1 MSGPISEVEWVE
13 EVMPLF
19 GKITA
24 SAPRKSIEKSED
36 SNMKMYL
43 VSVIFG
49 AIVVVTFLQVWKQK
63 SENNKKLTEIKSV
76 LESEML
82 IFPDQSISVSRTVST
97 TSEPVHS
104 QSKSESNRKSLLC
117 VQDKSKEND
126 KAVMTKSSQ
135 DKISK
140 EVTPV
145 QYPLDPP
152 LLKQKERNLNLPE
165 AKESLMNTTTFQVK

>member
-1 MSGPISEVEWVE
+1 
-13 EVMPLF
+13 MPLF

-36 SNMKMYL
+36 SNMKLLL

-49 AIVVVTFLQVWKQK
+49 AIIFVTFLQVGKQK
-63 SENNKKLTEIKSV
+63 SENNKKVTEVKAV

-82 IFPDQSISVSRTVST
+82 IFSDQSISMSRTVST

-104 QSKSESNRKSLLC
+104 LPKSESNRKSLLC
-117 VQDKSKEND
+117 FQHKSKGND
-126 KAVMTKSSQ
+126 EAEMKNSSQ
-135 DKISK
+135 NKNTK

-145 QYPLDPP
+145 QSPVDR
-152 LLKQKERNLNLPE
+152 LLPKLKENNLYLPE
-165 AKESLMNTTTFQVK
+165 ATEASMNTSTVQVN